1 MTSKT
6 EQTLKKRNASLEKEL
21 AAKNRELEIE
31 TALEKVRAR
40 TMAMQHSDELAETS
54 FVLFQQFK
62 ELGKTSDQISI
73 GIFKEGENVMELYS
87 TLHGSQWKEA
97 AKVDLSEP
105 VVMKKI
111 HAAWKK
117 KKHSMVIDIEGDQ
130 LKKYNIYREKL
141 SNLKYKEK
149 RWVIQAAF
157 FSKGVITF
165 SATEPHPKETIQ
177 LLERFAVV
185 FDGAYTRFLDLQ
197 KAEAQ
202 AREAQIEAALERVR
216 SRTMAMHQ
224 TSELQQV
231 IHTVHKEL
239 LSLNL
244 LINGGSFVVINDDVE
259 PALRC
264 WGSGGTADTSEEVY
278 VPDFDMHFVKNLIQG
293 IKNGQGFFTEEFSQ
307 KEKKKYFTKL
317 FEHKPWSDLSDEQKN
332 ETLSASG
339 SYTRSVAVSKH
350 TSIFIINHKGRKFT
364 EAENDILNRFAKVF
378 EQTYTRFLDLQK
390 AEAQAREARIQLAL
404 ERVRARTMAMQ
415 KSEELK
421 EVIQLILEQFVHLGL
436 ETEAAGFM
444 IDYKDSNDIN
454 VWVSSPRHPLATQI
468 HIPYFDHPI
477 FKLFVEAKEKG
488 FDFYTVKLTKEE
500 KDTLFTHIFQQLPGF
515 PEEWKQQMYAAPG
528 YADSHVMLNNIALYI
543 QNYTGIPY
551 SDVDNA
557 ILMRFAKAFEQTYT
571 RFLDLK
577 KAEAQARESQIELG
591 LERVRARAMA
601 MQTSNELSELVDTV
615 FKELTKLDFEI
626 SMCIINIIDE
636 NTLSNMVWGANPE
649 TGKPPASYFMKFE
662 DYPFH
667 HAMMK
672 GYKERAS
679 KYIYVIEGDE
689 KKNYD
694 EYLFNET
701 EFRKMPAEA
710 QSALR
715 AMKRYVASFSFS
727 NFGGLQTVGGE
738 PLSEANL
745 DILAR
750 FGKVFDLTYTRFNDL
765 LKAEAQAREAQI
777 ELALERVRARTMAM
791 QKSEE
796 LKEVIQVVYDQF
808 VHLNINVEHTG
819 FILDYKER
827 DDMFIWLADKHEV
840 PSQVTIPYF
849 DSSHW
854 NSFIDA
860 KATGKNFFPTLLS
873 FEEKNKFY
881 QDLFKLFPV
890 PDEAKGYY
898 FSCPGLAG
906 STVLLDNISLYIE
919 NFEGIPFTN
928 EENDTLMR
936 LGKVF
941 QQTYTR
947 FLDLQKAEAQ
957 ARESQIQLA
966 LERVR
971 ARTMAMQNSDELQ
984 DAAILLFQQ
993 MKALGVQTG
1002 SCGFNIWNKD
1012 EKAATVWMSSAEG
1025 GLQAPFKMPHTES
1038 AIYKNVYSAMKNGE
1052 GLLMKEVG
1060 GKALKKHF
1068 DYLSTLPGIGDVIK
1082 HLRETGYSFPETMV
1096 YHFAFFNNGYL
1107 SFHLHEHSTEAPAIF
1122 KRFAKVFEQTYTRF
1136 LDLQKAEAQAREARI
1151 EAALER
1157 VRSRTM
1163 GMQHS
1168 NELAEGASLLFKQV
1182 SDFGINVWSSG
1193 FNIWQPDGV
1202 SCTIN
1207 MCNPDGSIAAPY
1219 PLPHTEY
1226 IFFQKIYEAKQKGE
1240 DFLVLETGGKELEET
1255 YQYMFSLPAVK
1266 KMLTGMEDTGS
1277 QIPKFQVN
1285 HCAFF
1290 SQGYLMFITYEPCPE
1305 MWDIF
1310 KRFAKVFEQTYTRF
1324 LDLQKSEAQAREAR
1338 IEAALEKVRSR
1349 SLAMHKSDELQ
1360 VVVNEVFERL
1370 RSLDIDMNVA
1380 SIFIFKQSSKDW
1392 EQWVASSDTDYSTHF
1407 HLPYTD
1413 NEIFRELE
1421 DAKKSGKD
1429 FYAAQYSFAQ
1439 KNEWFNYAFDNTEY
1453 SRIPDERK
1461 KFLLESEFFKISFAL
1476 AKKTGLQIAKYS
1488 GENFSEKDNDA
1499 LRRFSKVF
1507 EQAYMRFLD
1516 LQKAEAQARE
1526 AKIEAALERV
1536 RARTMAMYKS
1546 ENLSAVAEVVFH
1558 ELEKLELGLLRCGI
1572 GIINKEKRSADAWIT
1587 SVTDEGKTVQVS
1599 GTESMDLHPLL
1610 QGVYN
1615 AWLTNSD
1622 FSYLLEGEDLVQYYK
1637 TSGTGKVRLP
1647 DSQLIL
1653 SAEKI
1658 TTQYY
1663 HIAVFEA
1670 GGLFAFSANDFPEEA
1685 KMVMKRFADVFNQSY
1700 TRFLDLQKAEAQTRE
1715 AKIEA
1720 ALERV
1725 RSKTMAMHNSRE
1737 VGETVVTLFDEL
1749 IKLGLDELDRCGIG
1763 IMHGDYI
1770 MEAWTASKTNDAKA
1784 DLVIG
1789 HISMKQHLL
1798 LQGTYEAWKEKK
1810 DSFQYILEDD
1820 DKINYFNIIN
1830 NQPDYRARRD
1840 IASLPPKVVL
1850 TDFYFREGCLY
1861 AFSDKELSTEISK
1874 IFTRFAGVFGQTYR
1888 RYLDLQKAEAQAR
1901 ESEIQLALERVRAR
1915 TMAMQ
1920 KQDDL
1925 LVVLDLLVQQLVK
1938 LGVNLQVANFSNGLP
1953 GGDWDLWIEV
1963 VADANNI
1970 FNNYVH
1976 FPRIDHPYFHHVEK
1990 NIETYRKDGTDL
2002 FKDVFSKEVKDSWQ
2016 DYINTQTIY
2025 KDLASEEVRQLMYE
2039 KPGYNWSMV
2048 ILKETWVSICR
2059 YDTIPFSDEEDALLR
2074 RFANAFGQTYTRFLD
2089 LQKAEAQVREA
2100 QIESALERVR
2110 SRTMAMQNSDE
2121 LADLVATVFNEL
2133 NRLEFALTSCIIWI
2147 NNPELLTAEMWVA
2160 STEMNKPPEPYY
2172 IKPFRHPYFKS
2183 VLDAWKQKNKKWVYE
2198 MNVEEKKNF
2207 QLQFF
2212 NEVGNFP
2219 TLMKNALKAPES
2231 VVYSAS
2237 FYNFGAL
2244 EIIGTEPVTDEKFEI
2259 LHRLGKVF
2267 DMSYTRFNDLKQ
2279 AEAQAQEAKIEAALE
2294 RVRSRTMAMQKSD
2307 ELAETSAILFRQ
2319 LIHLGI
2325 APNRL
2330 YIGVTND
2337 KNTDIEFWI
2346 TDEEGSK
2353 VSTMFSGDA
2362 AKNNSVMKMYEGWK
2376 QQKTSIVIDMHGKE
2390 LDEYFHY
2397 LGDELRVP
2405 FQGGL
2410 SQKRRIQYISYFSK
2424 GFIGMASPD

>member
-6 EQTLKKRNASLEKEL
+6 EQTLKKRNATLEKEL

-73 GIFKEGENVMELYS
+73 GIFNEEENIMELYS

-97 AKVDLSEP
+97 AKVELSEP

-117 KKHSMVIDIEGDQ
+117 KKHSLIIDLEGDQ
-130 LKKYNIYREKL
+130 LKKYNTYRKKL
-141 SNLKYKEK
+141 SNLTYKEK
-149 RWVIQAAF
+149 RWVIQVAF

-165 SATEPHPKETIQ
+165 STTEPQPKEIIQ

-185 FDGAYTRFLDLQ
+185 FDGTYTRFLDLQ

-202 AREAQIEAALERVR
+202 AREAQIELGLERVR
-216 SRTMAMHQ
+216 ASAMAMRQSNELAETALLLFQQLLGLGLSFSRTGFYIWQKDADLVEGWASNGALDGILPSLLLPFKEDKGHRGIYEASLKGELTYEQVLSGEELEKHYQWLMSQPTAPKTLRKVNESEYDLMQ
-224 TSELQQV
+224 TQYKYAAIFKGGYLLV
-231 IHTVHKEL
+231 IALKPQPDAKD
-239 LSLNL
+239 L
-244 LINGGSFVVINDDVE
+244 LI
-259 PALRC
+259 
-264 WGSGGTADTSEEVY
+264 
-278 VPDFDMHFVKNLIQG
+278 
-293 IKNGQGFFTEEFSQ
+293 
-307 KEKKKYFTKL
+307 
-317 FEHKPWSDLSDEQKN
+317 
-332 ETLSASG
+332 
-339 SYTRSVAVSKH
+339 
-350 TSIFIINHKGRKFT
+350 
-364 EAENDILNRFAKVF
+364 RFAKVFQQTYTRFLDLQKAEAQGREAQIEAALEKVRSHSLAMHKSDELNDVVKVVFEKLQELQIPVTAAGITIYIEGSKDMNMYVCGDIGNGLTINNYLLPYFDHPIANDLYDVHEKGLDFFVGNYSKEEKDSFYKYAFEHSALKVLPDEIKNMIMQSPSYSIAMAPAKHSMINLNDFEGKSLSENETDVLKRFSKVFEQTYTRFLDLQKSEAQSRENQIQLALERARTQSMIMQHSSELDDTLRVFHEQVLLLGINSAFSFLWLPDEEKDKHIFWADWAENNSTVFKSKAINYPLDRNEPATAQCLIDWKSNDPVVSYHVPPEGVVNYFASWSELIAGVEDLKPENFSDGLYYVEAFMKYGCFGVMVKSELQDDEKKILYRFSVEF

-390 AEAQAREARIQLAL
+390 AEAQTREAKIEAAL
-404 ERVRARTMAMQ
+404 ERIRARSMAMH
-415 KSEELK
+415 KSEALVDVVRLLNK
-421 EVIQLILEQFVHLGL
+421 EIIGLGIEIHSSIIVTDFTNTEEEGVNDWLAVEGQDFLEKF
-436 ETEAAGFM
+436 
-444 IDYKDSNDIN
+444 
-454 VWVSSPRHPLATQI
+454 
-468 HIPYFDHPI
+468 HIPYLEHPI
-477 FKLFVEAKEKG
+477 TKRLYNALNENV
-488 FDFYTVKLTKEE
+488 DFYTENYSKAEKNKYYRLLFKYSDFRKTPKERQEFIYNLPALIRAVVVSKNSILVFQRYDLKEFTKEE
-500 KDTLFTHIFQQLPGF
+500 EGIF
-515 PEEWKQQMYAAPG
+515 K
-528 YADSHVMLNNIALYI
+528 
-543 QNYTGIPY
+543 
-551 SDVDNA
+551 
-557 ILMRFAKAFEQTYT
+557 RFGKVFEQAYT
-571 RFLDLK
+571 RFLDL
-577 KAEAQARESQIELG
+577 Q
-591 LERVRARAMA
+591 
-601 MQTSNELSELVDTV
+601 
-615 FKELTKLDFEI
+615 
-626 SMCIINIIDE
+626 
-636 NTLSNMVWGANPE
+636 
-649 TGKPPASYFMKFE
+649 
-662 DYPFH
+662 
-667 HAMMK
+667 
-672 GYKERAS
+672 
-679 KYIYVIEGDE
+679 
-689 KKNYD
+689 
-694 EYLFNET
+694 
-701 EFRKMPAEA
+701 
-710 QSALR
+710 
-715 AMKRYVASFSFS
+715 
-727 NFGGLQTVGGE
+727 
-738 PLSEANL
+738 
-745 DILAR
+745 
-750 FGKVFDLTYTRFNDL
+750 
-765 LKAEAQAREAQI
+765 KAEAQAREAEI

-860 KATGKNFFPTLLS
+860 KSTGKNFFPTLLS

-881 QDLFKLFPV
+881 KDLFKLFPV
-890 PDEAKGYY
+890 PDEAKEYY

-919 NFEGIPFTN
+919 NFEGIPFTD

-957 ARESQIQLA
+957 AKESQIQLA

-971 ARTMAMQNSDELQ
+971 ARTMAMQKSGELQ

-1038 AIYKNVYSAMKNGE
+1038 AIYKNVYAAMKNGE
-1052 GLLMKEVG
+1052 ELLMKEVG

-1107 SFHLHEHSTEAPAIF
+1107 SFHLHEHSTEAPDIF
-1122 KRFAKVFEQTYTRF
+1122 KRFAKVFNQTYTRFLDLQKAEAQAREAEIQLALERVRARTMAMQHSDELAETSELLFQQINELGIHPWSCGFNLWYEDDTYFKGYNPGPDGKIGTPLRIPLTEDVFFKTIWEAKHQGEEFFVFESEGESLAATYHYMDTLPVVGDFMRAIVNSGYELPKYQVTHCGFFPQGHLMFITLEPHPEDWGIFKRFTKEFEQTYTRF
-1136 LDLQKAEAQAREARI
+1136 LDLQKAEAQARE
-1151 EAALER
+1151 
-1157 VRSRTM
+1157 
-1163 GMQHS
+1163 
-1168 NELAEGASLLFKQV
+1168 
-1182 SDFGINVWSSG
+1182 
-1193 FNIWQPDGV
+1193 
-1202 SCTIN
+1202 
-1207 MCNPDGSIAAPY
+1207 
-1219 PLPHTEY
+1219 
-1226 IFFQKIYEAKQKGE
+1226 
-1240 DFLVLETGGKELEET
+1240 
-1255 YQYMFSLPAVK
+1255 
-1266 KMLTGMEDTGS
+1266 S
-1277 QIPKFQVN
+1277 Q
-1285 HCAFF
+1285 
-1290 SQGYLMFITYEPCPE
+1290 
-1305 MWDIF
+1305 
-1310 KRFAKVFEQTYTRF
+1310 
-1324 LDLQKSEAQAREAR
+1324 
-1338 IEAALEKVRSR
+1338 
-1349 SLAMHKSDELQ
+1349 
-1360 VVVNEVFERL
+1360 
-1370 RSLDIDMNVA
+1370 
-1380 SIFIFKQSSKDW
+1380 
-1392 EQWVASSDTDYSTHF
+1392 
-1407 HLPYTD
+1407 
-1413 NEIFRELE
+1413 
-1421 DAKKSGKD
+1421 
-1429 FYAAQYSFAQ
+1429 
-1439 KNEWFNYAFDNTEY
+1439 
-1453 SRIPDERK
+1453 
-1461 KFLLESEFFKISFAL
+1461 
-1476 AKKTGLQIAKYS
+1476 
-1488 GENFSEKDNDA
+1488 
-1499 LRRFSKVF
+1499 
-1507 EQAYMRFLD
+1507 
-1516 LQKAEAQARE
+1516 
-1526 AKIEAALERV
+1526 
-1536 RARTMAMYKS
+1536 
-1546 ENLSAVAEVVFH
+1546 
-1558 ELEKLELGLLRCGI
+1558 
-1572 GIINKEKRSADAWIT
+1572 
-1587 SVTDEGKTVQVS
+1587 
-1599 GTESMDLHPLL
+1599 
-1610 QGVYN
+1610 
-1615 AWLTNSD
+1615 
-1622 FSYLLEGEDLVQYYK
+1622 
-1637 TSGTGKVRLP
+1637 
-1647 DSQLIL
+1647 
-1653 SAEKI
+1653 
-1658 TTQYY
+1658 
-1663 HIAVFEA
+1663 
-1670 GGLFAFSANDFPEEA
+1670 
-1685 KMVMKRFADVFNQSY
+1685 
-1700 TRFLDLQKAEAQTRE
+1700 
-1715 AKIEA
+1715 
-1720 ALERV
+1720 
-1725 RSKTMAMHNSRE
+1725 
-1737 VGETVVTLFDEL
+1737 
-1749 IKLGLDELDRCGIG
+1749 
-1763 IMHGDYI
+1763 
-1770 MEAWTASKTNDAKA
+1770 
-1784 DLVIG
+1784 
-1789 HISMKQHLL
+1789 
-1798 LQGTYEAWKEKK
+1798 
-1810 DSFQYILEDD
+1810 
-1820 DKINYFNIIN
+1820 
-1830 NQPDYRARRD
+1830 
-1840 IASLPPKVVL
+1840 
-1850 TDFYFREGCLY
+1850 
-1861 AFSDKELSTEISK
+1861 
-1874 IFTRFAGVFGQTYR
+1874 
-1888 RYLDLQKAEAQAR
+1888 
-1901 ESEIQLALERVRAR
+1901 IQLALERVRAR

-1925 LVVLDLLVQQLVK
+1925 LWVLDLLVEQLVK

-1963 VADANNI
+1963 VADPNTI

-2002 FKDVFSKEVKDSWQ
+2002 FKDVFSKEEKDSWQ

-2025 KDLASEEVRQLMYE
+2025 KDLTSEEIKQSMYE
-2039 KPGYNWSMV
+2039 KPGYSWSMV
-2048 ILKETWVSICR
+2048 ILKDTWVSICR
-2059 YDTIPFSDEEDALLR
+2059 FNTIPFSVEEDALLR

-2089 LQKAEAQVREA
+2089 LQKAEAQAREA

-2279 AEAQAQEAKIEAALE
+2279 AEAQAQEAKIETALE

-2319 LIHLGI
+2319 LKHLGI

-2376 QQKTSIVIDMHGKE
+2376 QQKTSIVIDMHRKE

-2424 GFIGMASPD
+2424 GFIGMASPDEQPEKTVLLLDRFAAVFNLTFTRFNDLKVAEAHAIQAEQDLIEIKTSRKKAEDALSELQSTQKQLIQSEKMASLGELTAGIAHEIQNPLNFVNNFSDVNKELLAEMKDEMDKGNTEDAKSIANDVIENEEKINHHGKRAGDIVKGMLQHSRSSTGVKEPTDINAMADEYLRLSYHGLRAKAKEFNATMKTNFDESIGKINIIAQDIGRVLLNLYNNAFYAVQQKQLELAGTGLPTFERLATLYQPTVSVTTKKTDNHVIITVSDNGNGIPKNIVDKIFQPFFTTKPTGSGTGLGLSLSYDIVKAHGGEIKVETLSAEAATQARKEEEGTEFIIQLPLA